1 MLPPLVLAAG
11 PVIGNQI
18 IQIIK
23 DSAFLTIIALPE
35 LTHAAS
41 SIQSRHYV
49 PFAAFITAVLLY
61 WVLCLVVEAGV
72 SSIDRLADGAAIGAA
87 DGRRAAT
94 VLDVAGV
101 SKSFGDARSAVRRQ
115 LPGRQGRDGLRA
127 RSVGLGQVDPA
138 ALHQLA
144 GAARCRPDLSERRSK
159 SASPAAGVVMSD
171 RDLSRIRTRIGMVFQ
186 HFALWPH
193 LTVLQNLMEAP
204 VQVQKR
210 PKAEVRDEALALLA
224 KVGLSDKR
232 DVFPA
237 QLSGGQKQRVGIAR
251 ALAMRPDLLLFDE
264 PTSALDPELV
274 GEVLVVMRELAREGM
289 TMVVVTHE
297 MGFAR
302 DAATRVLFLDRGR
315 VVETA
320 APERFFASPETERA
334 RQFLQRYAGHAANGG
349 R

>member
-1 MLPPLVLAAG
+1 MA
-11 PVIGNQI
+11 
-18 IQIIK
+18 
-23 DSAFLTIIALPE
+23 D
-35 LTHAAS
+35 
-41 SIQSRHYV
+41 
-49 PFAAFITAVLLY
+49 
-61 WVLCLVVEAGV
+61 
-72 SSIDRLADGAAIGAA
+72 DRK
-87 DGRRAAT
+87 

-101 SKSFGDARSAVRRQ
+101 SKRFGALDVLSDVSFRVAKGETVCVLGPSGSGKST
-115 LPGRQGRDGLRA
+115 LLRCINW
-127 RSVGLGQVDPA
+127 LE
-138 ALHQLA
+138 
-144 GAARCRPDLSERRSK
+144 RPDAGKIYLNGSEI
-159 SASPAAGVVMSD
+159 GVTGGGLVMTD
-171 RDLSRIRTRIGMVFQ
+171 RELSRIRTRIGMVFQ

-210 PKAEVRDEALALLA
+210 PRAYVREEGLALLA

-232 DVFPA
+232 DAFPA
-237 QLSGGQKQRVGIAR
+237 KLSGGQKQRVGIAR

-274 GEVLVVMRELAREGM
+274 GEVLVVMRDLAREGM

-320 APERFFASPETERA
+320 SPDQFFSNPESERA
-334 RQFLQRYAGHAANGG
+334 RQFIQRYAGDVASG
-349 R
+349 RLAVTSK